1 MSVTNKV
8 YHQHHFAS
16 KEQQYE
22 AAKFGM
28 WAFLVTEV
36 LTFAGLF
43 CAYAVLRLQF
53 PETFEACSKSLD
65 TQMGLINTIVLI
77 TSSLTMALSI
87 YFIQNNDKKK
97 TFLMLALTLVFAG
110 AFMVI
115 KYFEYSHK
123 FDVGELPA
131 KFYSYQGIPN
141 YLPEGCAQLVNGEIM
156 FRGYCENTNPG
167 LYFSVYFMMTGLHG
181 IHVVGGMIVIAI
193 MMINTYRNKYS
204 SVYYTPIEVT
214 GLFWHLVDLVWIFL
228 FPLLYLIG

>member
-1 MSVTNKV
+1 MSSHSKP

-28 WAFLVTEV
+28 WAFLVTEI

-43 CAYAVLRLQF
+43 CAYALLRYQF
-53 PETFEACSKSLD
+53 PETFFACSQLLN
-65 TQMGLINTIVLI
+65 TQLGLINTIVLI
-77 TSSLTMALSI
+77 TSSLTMALAI
-87 YFIQNNDKKK
+87 YFIQNDDRKK
-97 TFLMLALTLVFAG
+97 TILMLSLTVLFAI

-123 FDVGELPA
+123 FHTGELPA
-131 KFYSYQGIPN
+131 KFYTYTGIPE
-141 YLPEGCAQLVNGEIM
+141 YING
-156 FRGYCENTNPG
+156 ENTNPG

-181 IHVVGGMIVIAI
+181 IHVIGGIVVIGFLI
-193 MMINTYRNKYS
+193 LNTYRGKYS
-204 SVYYTPIEVT
+204 SKYYTHIEVT
-214 GLFWHLVDLVWIFL
+214 GLFWHLVDLIWIFL